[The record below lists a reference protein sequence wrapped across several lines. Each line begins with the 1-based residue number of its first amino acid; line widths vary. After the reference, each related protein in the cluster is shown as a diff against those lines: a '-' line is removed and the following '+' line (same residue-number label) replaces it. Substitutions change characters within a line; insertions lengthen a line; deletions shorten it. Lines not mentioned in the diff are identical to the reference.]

1 MNVLTE
7 APRMVNC
14 IAPVKNQC
22 KICSYVLD
30 KLLKNKTPLPY
41 TSVDK
46 YKNGDAQVSRTSQ

>member
-1 MNVLTE
+1 MFSQ